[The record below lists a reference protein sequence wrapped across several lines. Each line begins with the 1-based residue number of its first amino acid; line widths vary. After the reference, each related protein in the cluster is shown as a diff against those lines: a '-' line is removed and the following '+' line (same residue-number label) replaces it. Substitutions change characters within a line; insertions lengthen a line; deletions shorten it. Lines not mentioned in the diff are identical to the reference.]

1 MVSCTLVQLDPACL
15 HNSSLVFNGTSL
27 TLLDQPGNSTYTFS
41 SEDGDE
47 ATFTVDSEL
56 GAVWG
61 NAELADGRDF
71 IIEPNLD
78 NCIGCHVVIEENREA
93 FHRNHKVSPAL
104 VEMRSDSNW
113 VELAALLKKG
123 RNDKTTMDGHLH
135 HQGLL
140 YTGSEEVCEE
150 HQDDGGSGYCDDQ
163 PGVHQQQD
171 PPQGH
176 LALLGGDDKA

>member
-1 MVSCTLVQLDPACL
+1 MFFFLLLASLTSAQFLTPVTDRHNSTFPDLCLEATVVSCTLVQLDPACL
-15 HNSSLVFNGTSL
+15 HNSSLVFNGTTL

-93 FHRNHKVSPAL
+93 FHRDHKVSPPLA
-104 VEMRSDSNW
+104 EMRSDSNW
-113 VELAALLKKG
+113 AELADLLKKG
-123 RNDKTTMDGHLH
+123 RTDKTTMVT
-135 HQGLL
+135 
-140 YTGSEEVCEE
+140 YTIKV
-150 HQDDGGSGYCDDQ
+150 
-163 PGVHQQQD
+163 
-171 PPQGH
+171 
-176 LALLGGDDKA
+176 

>member
-15 HNSSLVFNGTSL
+15 HNSSIVFNGTTL

-93 FHRNHKVSPAL
+93 FHRDHKVSPPLA
-104 VEMRSDSNW
+104 EMRSDSNW
-113 VELAALLKKG
+113 GELADLLKKG
-123 RNDKTTMDGHLH
+123 RTDKTTMVT
-135 HQGLL
+135 
-140 YTGSEEVCEE
+140 YTIKV
-150 HQDDGGSGYCDDQ
+150 
-163 PGVHQQQD
+163 
-171 PPQGH
+171 
-176 LALLGGDDKA
+176 